1 MRNENGGE
9 PGLYGW
15 HEEELTPEQKRYLQ
29 IVNSE
34 KARQAVKK
42 TGYGEVRSA
51 NKRPRDI
58 VAQAEAEL
66 KADKKK
72 NKAVVAVTC
81 LLIIGVCCGLLAW
94 LYFSKS

>member
-1 MRNENGGE
+1 MRNENGGANG
-9 PGLYGW
+9 PYGW

-34 KARQAVKK
+34 RSRQAGKNA
-42 TGYGEVRSA
+42 GYGDVRPS

-66 KADKKK
+66 KAEKKK
-72 NKAVVAVTC
+72 SKAAAAVIC